1 MVEVYNK
8 GFPVSWDQLHRDGRA
23 LAWRLAELGPFE
35 GIASITRGG
44 LVPAAIVAREL
55 EIRLVDTICVSS
67 YDHMD
72 QSKVTI
78 IKGMEG
84 DGKGWLIIDDLAD
97 TGKSFREIRKH
108 FPKAHYACV
117 YVKPDG
123 AETADTFLEEV
134 SQDTWIYLPWEFE
147 AQKFAKHL
155 KSA

>member
-1 MVEVYNK
+1 MSKEFVVT
-8 GFPVSWDQLHRDGRA
+8 WDDFHVAARA
-23 LAWRLAELGPFE
+23 LGQKLKSKGSWK
-35 GIASITRGG
+35 GICAVTRGG
-44 LVPAAIVAREL
+44 MIPACLVAQETETKLIKSIAL
-55 EIRLVDTICVSS
+55 ETYTDYKDVGEAKFHYLPHLDS
-67 YDHMD
+67 
-72 QSKVTI
+72 
-78 IKGMEG
+78 
-84 DGKGWLIIDDLAD
+84 DGEGWLIIDDLAD